1 MGTSSS
7 HDGPKDKKPLLPP
20 WALPADDGPH
30 NTPPADQTAD
40 EPALPGND
48 QPQTVPPSS
57 WQTAKSRMTRF
68 AKAGGGRDGLAKA
81 GSAYVAAKGGARA
94 ATASSGQGKRI
105 TAGIGGFFSSVSLHG
120 IQEAVASLGLA
131 TVVGEPAESVI
142 AKIAEALAPAGA
154 TREEVAARKAV
165 NDVLS
170 NLYEKFIPDD
180 GNLENLDSMTPDD
193 VRDTVEDC
201 VSAYIYHRWL
211 EELGSRIE
219 RGAIDENLA
228 VTLENQMQDYV
239 KDSVSLEVTG
249 INVLNFDWH
258 GTAGQELI
266 ERVFEDAYSILEAES

>member
-20 WALPADDGPH
+20 WALPANYDPD
-30 NTPPADQTAD
+30 NTPPADQPAD
-40 EPALPGND
+40 EPASPGND
-48 QPQTVPPSS
+48 QPPMVPPPS

-68 AKAGGGRDGLAKA
+68 AKAGGGREGLAKA
-81 GSAYVAAKGGARA
+81 GSAYVAAKGGASA

-105 TAGIGGFFSSVSLHG
+105 TAGIGGFFSSVSSHG
-120 IQEAVASLGLA
+120 IQEAIASLGLT

-170 NLYEKFIPDD
+170 DMYEKFILDD
-180 GNLENLDSMTPDD
+180 GNLENLNRMTPDD
-193 VRDTVEDC
+193 VRDAVENC
-201 VSAYIYHRWL
+201 VSSYIYHRWL
-211 EELGSRIE
+211 EELGFRIE
-219 RGAIDENLA
+219 KGAINENLA

-239 KDSVSLEVTG
+239 KDNVSLEITG
-249 INVLNFDWH
+249 IDVLNFDWH

-266 ERVFEDAYSILEAES
+266 ERVFQDAYSILEAES